1 MNVALGRAVL
11 GGALGQHRGRLAL
24 ATLAIALGVA
34 LGFAVAIIN
43 ATAVS
48 EFEGG
53 MRTLSGEADLE
64 IRGARSGFDETI
76 YARVAADR
84 DVAAASP
91 VVEVEA
97 RIAGRDDALRIVGID
112 VFRAAVVTPA
122 LVGAASDPLDLLRPG
137 LVYVTPAVLAWL
149 RVADGDSLVVQ
160 AGQRD
165 VPLRIA
171 GTLAG
176 AADQRLGAMDIA
188 AAQDLFGRGGTLS
201 RIDVRLRPGVDARA
215 VRERLARLLPPGT
228 AIAAPSDNASTMAR
242 MTLAYRV
249 NLNVLALVALFT
261 GGLLVFSTQALSVVR
276 RRAQFALLRTLGL
289 TARALQGWMLVEG
302 ALLGVLGSA
311 IGLGAGIALAA
322 VALQMLGAD
331 LGAGFFRGD
340 LPALSIAPWA
350 ALAFGALGIAATLT
364 GSLLPARDAAH
375 AAPAAALKAGDDE
388 RAFARLRHPR
398 VAAALLVAGALG
410 TLLPPVGGL
419 PLAGYTAIAL
429 LLFGTLLLLPQIA
442 ARLLAWVPQPRS
454 ASGRLAVLQLRSAP
468 GAITVSLATTVASVA
483 LMVSMAIM
491 VASFRVSLDAWLE
504 RLLPADVYVR
514 AAAAGDSG
522 WFDVDS
528 QAALRGIEGVA
539 RVDFLRVQSVLLDPQ
554 RPRVT
559 ILARDLPA
567 ADPGSALPLVG
578 DAVAVPAG
586 GPPPVWISEAV
597 ADLSGLTPGAT
608 LQLPLA
614 NGLHTFIVAGLW
626 RDYAR
631 QHGAIVVERAVYVR
645 LTGDTTANDAAVWL
659 RPGVSMT
666 EFRTRLDHA
675 WSGASRLT
683 LATPGEIRT
692 LSLRIF
698 DRTFAVTYALEA
710 AAVVIGLVGLSSAFG
725 ALVLARRREFGVLR
739 HLGMTRGQVRGMLAI
754 EGLLVSGIGLIVGM
768 LLGFVMSLILIH
780 VVNRQSFHW
789 GMELHMPWW
798 PLLALAVVLLVLAV
812 ITTQASAR
820 AATAEDAV
828 RAVRDDW

>member
-1 MNVALGRAVL
+1 M
-11 GGALGQHRGRLAL
+11 
-24 ATLAIALGVA
+24 
-34 LGFAVAIIN
+34 AIIN

-48 EFEGG
+48 EYESG
-53 MRTLSGEADLE
+53 MRTLAGAADLE
-64 IRGARSGFDETI
+64 IRGARSGFDETV

-84 DVAAASP
+84 GVATASP
-91 VVEVEA
+91 VVEVDA
-97 RIAGRDDALRIVGID
+97 RIAGRDEALRIVGVD
-112 VFRAAVVTPA
+112 VFRAAAVTPA
-122 LVGAASDPLDLLRPG
+122 LVGTASDPLDLLRPG

-149 RVADGDSLVVQ
+149 RITDGDSLVVQ

-165 VPLRIA
+165 VPLRLA

-188 AAQDLFGRGGTLS
+188 AAQDLFGRGGMLS
-201 RIDVRLRPGVDARA
+201 RIDLRLRPGVDAAA

-228 AIAAPSDNASTMAR
+228 AIAAPADNTSTMAR

-311 IGLGAGIALAA
+311 IGLCAGIGLAA
-322 VALQMLGAD
+322 VALRILGAD

-340 LPALSIAPWA
+340 LPALVIAPWA
-350 ALAFGALGIAATLT
+350 AVAFGTLGIAATLS

-398 VAAALLVAGALG
+398 VAAALLVAGTLA
-410 TLLPPVGGL
+410 TLLPPVRGL
-419 PLAGYTAIAL
+419 PLAGYAAIAL

-454 ASGRLAVLQLRSAP
+454 ASGRLAVLQLRGAP

-504 RLLPADVYVR
+504 RLLPADVYLR

-522 WFDVDS
+522 WFDTDT
-528 QAALRGIEGVA
+528 QAALRGIDGVA
-539 RVDFLRVQSVLLDPQ
+539 RIDFLRVQSVLLDPQ
-554 RPRVT
+554 RPRVS
-559 ILARDLPA
+559 ILARDLPNV
-567 ADPGSALPLVG
+567 DPGSALPLVG
-578 DAVAVPAG
+578 DVVAVPPG
-586 GPPPVWISEAV
+586 GPPPAWISEAV
-597 ADLSGLTPGAT
+597 ADLSGLKPGTT

-614 NGLHTFIVAGLW
+614 DGLHTFIVAGLW

-631 QHGAIVVERAVYVR
+631 QQGAIVVERALYVR
-645 LTGDTTANDAAVWL
+645 LTGDTTANDAAIWL
-659 RPGVSMT
+659 RPGVSVA
-666 EFRTRLDHA
+666 EFRSRLDQA
-675 WSGASRLT
+675 WPEASRLT

-698 DRTFAVTYALEA
+698 YRTFAVTYAL
-710 AAVVIGLVGLSSAFG
+710 
-725 ALVLARRREFGVLR
+725 
-739 HLGMTRGQVRGMLAI
+739 
-754 EGLLVSGIGLIVGM
+754 
-768 LLGFVMSLILIH
+768 
-780 VVNRQSFHW
+780 
-789 GMELHMPWW
+789 
-798 PLLALAVVLLVLAV
+798 
-812 ITTQASAR
+812 
-820 AATAEDAV
+820 
-828 RAVRDDW
+828 

>member
-1 MNVALGRAVL
+1 V
-11 GGALGQHRGRLAL
+11 
-24 ATLAIALGVA
+24 
-34 LGFAVAIIN
+34 
-43 ATAVS
+43 
-48 EFEGG
+48 
-53 MRTLSGEADLE
+53 
-64 IRGARSGFDETI
+64 
-76 YARVAADR
+76 
-84 DVAAASP
+84 
-91 VVEVEA
+91 
-97 RIAGRDDALRIVGID
+97 
-112 VFRAAVVTPA
+112 
-122 LVGAASDPLDLLRPG
+122 
-137 LVYVTPAVLAWL
+137 
-149 RVADGDSLVVQ
+149 
-160 AGQRD
+160 
-165 VPLRIA
+165 
-171 GTLAG
+171 
-176 AADQRLGAMDIA
+176 
-188 AAQDLFGRGGTLS
+188 
-201 RIDVRLRPGVDARA
+201 
-215 VRERLARLLPPGT
+215 
-228 AIAAPSDNASTMAR
+228 
-242 MTLAYRV
+242 
-249 NLNVLALVALFT
+249 
-261 GGLLVFSTQALSVVR
+261 
-276 RRAQFALLRTLGL
+276 
-289 TARALQGWMLVEG
+289 
-302 ALLGVLGSA
+302 
-311 IGLGAGIALAA
+311 
-322 VALQMLGAD
+322 
-331 LGAGFFRGD
+331 
-340 LPALSIAPWA
+340 IAP
-350 ALAFGALGIAATLT
+350 
-364 GSLLPARDAAH
+364 
-375 AAPAAALKAGDDE
+375 
-388 RAFARLRHPR
+388 
-398 VAAALLVAGALG
+398 GALG

-419 PLAGYTAIAL
+419 PLAGYTAIAM

-528 QAALRGIEGVA
+528 QAAMRGIEGVA

-597 ADLSGLTPGAT
+597 ADLSALKPGAT

-614 NGLHTFIVAGLW
+614 NGLHSFIVAGLW

-631 QHGAIVVERAVYVR
+631 QQGAIVVERAVYVR

-659 RPGVSMT
+659 RPGVSVA
-666 EFRTRLDHA
+666 EFRTRLDQA

>member
-1 MNVALGRAVL
+1 VALR
-11 GGALGQHRGRLAL
+11 
-24 ATLAIALGVA
+24 
-34 LGFAVAIIN
+34 
-43 ATAVS
+43 
-48 EFEGG
+48 
-53 MRTLSGEADLE
+53 
-64 IRGARSGFDETI
+64 
-76 YARVAADR
+76 
-84 DVAAASP
+84 
-91 VVEVEA
+91 
-97 RIAGRDDALRIVGID
+97 
-112 VFRAAVVTPA
+112 
-122 LVGAASDPLDLLRPG
+122 
-137 LVYVTPAVLAWL
+137 
-149 RVADGDSLVVQ
+149 
-160 AGQRD
+160 
-165 VPLRIA
+165 
-171 GTLAG
+171 
-176 AADQRLGAMDIA
+176 
-188 AAQDLFGRGGTLS
+188 
-201 RIDVRLRPGVDARA
+201 
-215 VRERLARLLPPGT
+215 
-228 AIAAPSDNASTMAR
+228 
-242 MTLAYRV
+242 
-249 NLNVLALVALFT
+249 
-261 GGLLVFSTQALSVVR
+261 
-276 RRAQFALLRTLGL
+276 
-289 TARALQGWMLVEG
+289 
-302 ALLGVLGSA
+302 
-311 IGLGAGIALAA
+311 
-322 VALQMLGAD
+322 MLGAD

-340 LPALSIAPWA
+340 LPALAIAPWA
-350 ALAFGALGIAATLT
+350 AVTFGALGIAATLT

-398 VAAALLVAGALG
+398 VAAAMLLAGALA
-410 TLLPPVGGL
+410 TLIPPVGGL

-597 ADLSGLTPGAT
+597 ADLSGLKPGAT

-659 RPGVSMT
+659 RAGISVA
-666 EFRTRLDHA
+666 EFRARLDQA
-675 WSGASRLT
+675 WPGASRLT

-739 HLGMTRGQVRGMLAI
+739 HLGMTRGQVRRMLAL

-798 PLLALAVVLLVLAV
+798 PLLALALVLLVLAV

-820 AATAEDAV
+820 AATNDDAV
-828 RAVRDDW
+828 RAVREDW